1 MDMRQ
6 EPRKLREEQ
15 ETGLSGYA
23 ARSADSWG
31 RLRDEPE
38 CSVRTC
44 FERDVGRIIFSMDFR
59 RMRHK
64 TQVFFNPQSDHICTR
79 MEHVISVN
87 YIAGTIGRVLGLNL
101 DLIEAI
107 ALGHDLGH
115 APFGHSGEKKLDSCL
130 KNRDPALFFQHEMH
144 GLRVVDHLA
153 LHHGRPGLNLT
164 FEVRD
169 GIASHC
175 GETYDE
181 YVLVPDRAKTPS
193 DLEQLAR
200 LHGTPA
206 TLEGCV
212 VRLADKIAY
221 VGRDIEDA
229 ARAGLME
236 FDDLPQAIQSS
247 LGRTNG
253 EIINTLVM
261 DIIQNSYG
269 QDAIILSRERG
280 DSMEELLRENV
291 ARIYSSDKIKR
302 YEKMVDNVIEGLF
315 EALMPLTVD
324 PDKLLTSENRVLRG
338 FCRFIQ
344 EREVPLDRLGP
355 QHVVDYIA
363 GMTDSF
369 ATKSFE
375 DLYWF

>member
-1 MDMRQ
+1 MDMIA
-6 EPRKLREEQ
+6 EPRLLREEQ
-15 ETGLSGYA
+15 EKNLSPFA
-23 ARSADSWG
+23 IRSAKSQG
-31 RLRDEPE
+31 RLLDEPP

-64 TQVFFNPQSDHICTR
+64 TQVFFNPQNDHICTR

-87 YIAGTIGRVLGLNL
+87 YIANTIGRVLGLNT

-115 APFGHSGEKKLDSCL
+115 APFGHSGERTLDSCL
-130 KNRDPALFFQHEMH
+130 KKYDAKAFFQHEVH
-144 GLRVVDHLA
+144 SLRVIDYLA
-153 LHHGRPGLNLT
+153 THHGRPGLNLT

-175 GETYDE
+175 GETYNE
-181 YVLVPDRAKTPS
+181 YKLVPDRNKKPA
-193 DLEQLAR
+193 DLGQSAR
-200 LHGTPA
+200 GHGRPA

-212 VRLADKIAY
+212 VRLVDKIAY

-229 ARAGLME
+229 VRAGLMDFE
-236 FDDLPQAIQSS
+236 DLPKAIRSS
-247 LGRTNG
+247 LGKTNG

-261 DIIQNSYG
+261 DIIRNSYG
-269 QDAIILSRERG
+269 QDAIILSCERG
-280 DSMEELLRENV
+280 ASMEELLQENV

-302 YEKMVDNVIEGLF
+302 YENMAKNVIEGLF
-315 EALMPLTVD
+315 EAMIPLTGD
-324 PDKLLTSENRVLRG
+324 PEKLAASDNRVLRS
-338 FCRFIQ
+338 FCRFIR
-344 EREVPLDRLGP
+344 ERQVPMDRLGP
-355 QHVVDYIA
+355 QQVVDYIA

-369 ATKSFE
+369 ATKCFE